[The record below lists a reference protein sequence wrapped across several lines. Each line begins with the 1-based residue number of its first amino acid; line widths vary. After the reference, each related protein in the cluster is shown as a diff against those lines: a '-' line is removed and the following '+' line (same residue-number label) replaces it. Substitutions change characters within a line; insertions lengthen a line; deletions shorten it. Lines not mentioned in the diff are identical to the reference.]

1 MINHVVLFKLKPFK
15 PAERAAYILE
25 IKGLLEGLKGKI
37 EELLYIEVGRNYEP
51 DTTGFDIVLI
61 SHFRSLEELDRYRV
75 HPEHVAVA
83 KRMSELVEARA
94 AVDYEF
100 E

>member
-1 MINHVVLFKLKPFK
+1 MINHVVLFKLKPFQPEEK
-15 PAERAAYILE
+15 ASYILE

-37 EELLYIEVGRNYEP
+37 EELRYIEVGTNYELE
-51 DTTGFDIVLI
+51 TSGFDIALI
-61 SHFRSLEELDRYRV
+61 SHFRSVEELDRYRI
-75 HPEHVAVA
+75 HPDHVVVA

-100 E
+100 V